1 MPLDDQPI
9 QPRRYR
15 MSDALSDAM
24 VALASRGPSRQ
35 NSVRLIVQAN
45 GDVLPEVTAVHDDL
59 QEAERQA
66 LEVLRSLQRHLP
78 AVTPPPDS
86 LKVSLTRN
94 AKGETQID
102 VEHKGDDAD
111 TRAMNVYES
120 LRARYPLADGKAT
133 HDAPPRETKP

>member
-1 MPLDDQPI
+1 MSATENTT
-9 QPRRYR
+9 PRRYR
-15 MSDALSDAM
+15 MSDALADALT
-24 VALASRGPSRQ
+24 ALATRGPSRQ
-35 NSVRLIVQAN
+35 NSVRLTVQPN

-66 LEVLRSLQRHLP
+66 LEVLRRVTRALP
-78 AVTPPPDS
+78 GLTPPPDA

-111 TRAMNVYES
+111 TRAMGVYET

-133 HDAPPRETKP
+133 HDAPPRGATK